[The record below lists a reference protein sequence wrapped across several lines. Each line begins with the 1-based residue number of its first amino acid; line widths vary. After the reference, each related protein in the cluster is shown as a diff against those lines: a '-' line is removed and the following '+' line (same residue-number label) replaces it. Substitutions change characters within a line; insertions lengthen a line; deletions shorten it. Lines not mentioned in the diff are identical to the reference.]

1 MKDSK
6 QYWTICKHGKCDTM
20 CSSGMESLKQL
31 LVLLPCDRALRWYEF
46 RGGILTVFLEYQV
59 FEFSEEY
66 IFVV

>member
-31 LVLLPCDRALRWYEF
+31 LVLLPCDRAL
-46 RGGILTVFLEYQV
+46 I
-59 FEFSEEY
+59 
-66 IFVV
+66 